1 MRTLQGE
8 GFWGFVEGS
17 DDPLSPFPKVPMPA
31 VAANSSAAVLKTY
44 REWWQKDAKVKD
56 IIERCI
62 SPVVSTIIPSAETTT
77 ARDIWTTLKTLY
89 GRVDV
94 AAQFDLR
101 AHISDVKLEDF
112 TGLDK
117 YIGEFKI
124 ARSRFI
130 TMGVAFEEGEMVH
143 LLIRNLPL
151 DGVWPNFKQ
160 LLTQCAQ
167 DHLDRS
173 ANLDPPPPPDTLL
186 NIIITRI
193 SIECNRLESSRLETR
208 RRQQSLS
215 LPDSMPARQ
224 HSTFVSTP
232 SNIRKHPKNP
242 LGVRCSNCHL
252 TSHDRDHC
260 FSRGGGMD
268 GQGDQLSHTPIVRN
282 PP

>member
-1 MRTLQGE
+1 MRTLQGK
-8 GFWGFVEGS
+8 GFWGFIEGS
-17 DDPLSPFPKVPMPA
+17 EDPLSPFLIVPMPI
-31 VAANSSAAVLKTY
+31 VAAGATAPALKAHC
-44 REWWQKDAKVKD
+44 EWWQKDAKVKD

-62 SPVVSTIIPSAETTT
+62 SPIVSTIIPCTETTT
-77 ARDIWTTLKTLY
+77 ARDIWATLKTLY

-117 YIGEFKI
+117 YIGEFKT

-130 TMGVAFEEGEMVH
+130 TMGVTFKEGEMVH
-143 LLIRNLPL
+143 LLIRNLL
-151 DGVWPNFKQ
+151 MDGVWPNFKQ

-186 NIIITRI
+186 NIVITRI
-193 SIECNRLESSRLETR
+193 SIECNHLESSRLETR
-208 RRQQSLS
+208 RRLPASMPTHQQS
-215 LPDSMPARQ
+215 A
-224 HSTFVSTP
+224 FVSTP
-232 SNIRKHPKNP
+232 TNIRKHAKNP

-268 GQGDQLSHTPIVRN
+268 GQGPDQLPGTPVVRN
-282 PP
+282 PS

>member
-1 MRTLQGE
+1 MTLKLDHIPTLNGAADYPSWSKSIMRTLQGE

-17 DDPLSPFPKVPMPA
+17 DDPLSPFPKVPVPA
-31 VAANSSAAVLKTY
+31 VAANSTAPTLKAY

-56 IIERCI
+56 IIERCV
-62 SPVVSTIIPSAETTT
+62 SPVVSTIIPCTETTT
-77 ARDIWTTLKTLY
+77 ARDIWATLKTLY

-117 YIGEFKI
+117 YIGEFKT

-130 TMGVAFEEGEMVH
+130 TMGVTFEEGEMVH
-143 LLIRNLPL
+143 LLIRNLPI

-167 DHLDRS
+167 DHLDRT
-173 ANLDPPPPPDTLL
+173 ANLQPPPPPDTLL
-186 NIIITRI
+186 NIVIMCI

-208 RRQQSLS
+208 RR
-215 LPDSMPARQ
+215 LPASMPAHQ
-224 HSTFVSTP
+224 
-232 SNIRKHPKNP
+232 P
-242 LGVRCSNCHL
+242 LVPTTCYHKL
-252 TSHDRDHC
+252 
-260 FSRGGGMD
+260 
-268 GQGDQLSHTPIVRN
+268 
-282 PP
+282 

>member
-17 DDPLSPFPKVPMPA
+17 EDPLSPFPIVPTPV
-31 VAANSSAAVLKTY
+31 VAAGANAAALKAH

-62 SPVVSTIIPSAETTT
+62 SPVVSTIIPCTETTT

-186 NIIITRI
+186 NIVITCI

-208 RRQQSLS
+208 RR
-215 LPDSMPARQ
+215 LPASMPAHQ
-224 HSTFVSTP
+224 QSALVSTP
-232 SNIRKHPKNP
+232 TNIRKHAKNP

-268 GQGDQLSHTPIVRN
+268 GQGELLPHTPVVHN